1 MSKCARVMAPRVVRH
16 KRSFID
22 MLPLRL
28 CAPSSPLSK
37 GKSTVSTLLSS
48 KHHVQV
54 IDLDVLARQVVE
66 PNDPSRT
73 LDHLVAY
80 FGRSILQ
87 SDGTLDRPALGRM
100 AFGEGNEAAR
110 RKLNAITHG
119 AIRKRMMWNLVVNW
133 FKGAKVTVVD
143 TPLLVEAGLW
153 KWCGQ
158 AAVVWW

>member
-1 MSKCARVMAPRVVRH
+1 MSKCAGVMRVVNY
-16 KRSFID
+16 KRPFID
-22 MLPLRL
+22 MPPLRF
-28 CAPSSPLSK
+28 CAPSSLLSK

-119 AIRKRMMWNLVVNW
+119 AIRKRMMWNLVVSW